1 MYKRQEWLIKKGV
14 PFIFYPCIPYER
26 NEVAGAGNH
35 YNCPIVTSYAENI
48 KNNMEGLEENHIRFM
63 NPFMAF
69 TDEKTLT
76 KQLVQ
81 EFKHEFQISEHEV
94 RSAAHK
100 AWEELSRARADV
112 EKKGEEVLSYLEE
125 TGKHGIVLAGR
136 PYHID
141 PEINHGIADLIT
153 SYGFPVLTEDSISHL
168 AEVERPLIVTD
179 QWMYHSRLYAAA
191 SFVKTQMC
199 IRDSSVA

>member
-1 MYKRQEWLIKKGV
+1 
-14 PFIFYPCIPYER
+14 
-26 NEVAGAGNH
+26 
-35 YNCPIVTSYAENI
+35 
-48 KNNMEGLEENHIRFM
+48 M

-81 EFKHEFQISEHEV
+81 EFKHEFQIPEHEV

-168 AEVERPLIVTD
+168 AEVERPLRCV
-179 QWMYHSRLYAAA
+179 
-191 SFVKTQMC
+191 
-199 IRDSSVA
+199 